1 VRVGLYSYVL
11 RLHSKIIVK
20 SIENV
25 LFGSV
30 STDIVDTTAEL
41 TRAEATNEVR
51 ELNLTTN
58 FKPIT
63 LISGT

>member
-1 VRVGLYSYVL
+1 VRVSLHSYVL

-30 STDIVDTTAEL
+30 STDIVGTTAEL
-41 TRAEATNEVR
+41 TRAEATDEVR
-51 ELNLTTN
+51 ELNLTIN
-58 FKPIT
+58 FKPMA

>member
-1 VRVGLYSYVL
+1 MRVGLYSYVL